1 MKIHV
6 VDGTYELFRA
16 YYALPPFEAPDGRPV
31 NAVRG
36 LIQTLLQLLRQRDV
50 THVACAFDSGIL
62 SFRNDLF
69 DGYKTGADT
78 PEELRSQ
85 FELAEQAASALGIV
99 TWPMIEFEADDAMA
113 TAAARWENAPDVEQ
127 VVICTPDKDLCQMV
141 RGSRVVC
148 LDRRKQVLLDEQG
161 VVEKFGVQPRSIPD
175 YLALVGDSA
184 DGIPGIPRW
193 GAKSTAAVLSRY
205 MHLEEIPTSAAVW
218 DVAVRGAKT
227 MATNLAQ
234 RREDATLYKTL
245 ATLRTDVPITETLD
259 QLEWG
264 GARATPY
271 RSLCADLG
279 FVRLSDAPA
288 KWRQD

>member
-1 MKIHV
+1 MKVHL

-16 YYALPPFEAPDGRPV
+16 YYALPPLKAPDGRPV

-36 LIQTLLQLLRQRDV
+36 LIQTLLQLLRQGDV
-50 THVACAFDSGIL
+50 THVACAFDSGIE

-69 DGYKTGADT
+69 DGYKAGADT
-78 PEELRSQ
+78 PEELRAQ
-85 FELAEQAASALGIV
+85 FEPAERAASALGIV
-99 TWPMIEFEADDAMA
+99 IWPMTEFEADDVLA
-113 TAAARWENAPDVEQ
+113 TAAARWEDAPEVEQ
-127 VVICTPDKDLCQMV
+127 IVICTPDKDLCQMV

-148 LDRRKQVLLDEQG
+148 LDRRKRVVLDERG
-161 VVEKFGVQPRSIPD
+161 VAEKFGVQPRSIPD

-193 GAKSTAAVLSRY
+193 GAKSTAAVLARY
-205 MHLEEIPTSAAVW
+205 GHLEEIPASSTVW

-234 RREDATLYKTL
+234 RREDATLFKTL
-245 ATLRTDVPITETLD
+245 ATLRTDVPIAETLD
-259 QLEWG
+259 QLEWV
-264 GARATPY
+264 GARVTPY
-271 RSLCADLG
+271 RSLCAELG

-288 KWRQD
+288 RWRQD

>member
-1 MKIHV
+1 MKVHL

-16 YYALPPFEAPDGRPV
+16 FYALPPLEAPDGRSV

-36 LIQTLLQLLRQRDV
+36 IIQTLLQLLRQEDV
-50 THVACAFDSGIL
+50 THVACAFDSGIT

-78 PEELRSQ
+78 PEDLLAQ
-85 FELAEQAASALGIV
+85 FEPAERATAALGIV
-99 TWPMIEFEADDAMA
+99 TWPMTEFEADDVLA
-113 TAAARWENAPDVEQ
+113 TAAAMWENDPNVEQ

-148 LDRRKQVLLDEQG
+148 LDRRKGVVLDEQG
-161 VVEKFGVQPRSIPD
+161 VAEKFGVQPRSIPD

-193 GAKSTAAVLSRY
+193 GAKSTAAVLARY
-205 MHLEEIPTSAAVW
+205 GQLEEIPASYAVW

-227 MATNLAQ
+227 MATNLSQ

-245 ATLRTDVPITETLD
+245 ATLRTDVPIAETLD
-259 QLEWG
+259 QLEWR

-271 RSLCADLG
+271 RSLCAELG
-279 FVRLSDAPA
+279 FMRLADAPA

>member
-1 MKIHV
+1 MKVHL

-16 YYALPPFEAPDGRPV
+16 YYALPPLKAPDGRPV

-36 LIQTLLQLLRQRDV
+36 LIQTLVQLLRQEDV
-50 THVACAFDSGIL
+50 THVACAFDSGIE

-78 PEELRSQ
+78 PEELLAQ
-85 FELAEQAASALGIV
+85 FDLAERATSALGIV
-99 TWPMIEFEADDAMA
+99 TWPMTEFEADDALA
-113 TAAARWENAPDVEQ
+113 TGAAKWENAPGVEQ

-148 LDRRKQVLLDEQG
+148 LDRRKGLVLDERG
-161 VVEKFGVQPRSIPD
+161 VTEKFGVEPRSIPD

-193 GAKSTAAVLSRY
+193 GTKSTAPVLARY
-205 MHLEEIPTSAAVW
+205 GHLEEIPANSGVW
-218 DVAVRGAKT
+218 DVSVRGAKT

-234 RREDATLYKTL
+234 RREDATLYKNL

-264 GARATPY
+264 GARETPY
-271 RSLCADLG
+271 RALCAELG
-279 FVRLSDAPA
+279 FVGLADAPA